1 MWVIRSVVPLLWS
14 GAAVSVDFL
23 FRGALVLLRSFM
35 DQSWDAHR
43 SSALKAVS
51 RLTVLTDRHDVSCVV
66 MTAVYTIIKLIMQAN
81 ESTEAALAS
90 MSLKHTHANTHVL
103 MVLSLGR
110 FILKSHD
117 RRWL

>member
-1 MWVIRSVVPLLWS
+1 MRVIRSVVPLLWS
-14 GAAVSVDFL
+14 GAAVSGDFL
-23 FRGALVLLRSFM
+23 FRRALALLRSFM
-35 DQSWDAHR
+35 DQSRDARR

-51 RLTVLTDRHDVSCVV
+51 GLTVRTDRHDVSCVV
-66 MTAVYTIIKLIMQAN
+66 LTAFFTIIKLIMQAN
-81 ESTEAALAS
+81 ESAELAS

-103 MVLSLGR
+103 VVLSLGR